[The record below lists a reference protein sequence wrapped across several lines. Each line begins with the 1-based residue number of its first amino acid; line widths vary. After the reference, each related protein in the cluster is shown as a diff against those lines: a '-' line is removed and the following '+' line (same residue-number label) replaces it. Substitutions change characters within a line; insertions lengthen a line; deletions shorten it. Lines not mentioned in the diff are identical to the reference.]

1 MCFKTEFAKV
11 AGILGLATLMS
22 VSAGNAMAQR
32 GGNDHHRQGPR
43 YDQRHDRNDRY
54 DHYNRRDH
62 RHDFNR
68 HNQRPAP
75 RPYYY
80 RPAPPPVCVPVESY
94 NYRWNRYEWNLV
106 CAPRTYR

>member
-1 MCFKTEFAKV
+1 MSVKAEFAKV
-11 AGILGLATLMS
+11 ASMFGLAALMS
-22 VSAGNAMAQR
+22 FSAGEAMAQR
-32 GGNDHHRQGPR
+32 GGYDNHRQGPR
-43 YDQRHDRNDRY
+43 YDHRHDRNDRD

-62 RHDFNR
+62 RNDFNR

-80 RPAPPPVCVPVESY
+80 RPAPPPVCVPVQTY